1 MPNATCLLV
10 ATLPARRRFTLVTA
24 IERLCRFTAALEAL
38 LVTRDAA
45 AFETQWSACV
55 IERLAWD
62 ALAVARRPAAASLV
76 RPLAELD
83 RCLLALLE
91 RVHAMLDPHILTFR
105 IPEMERWQH
114 AAAAA
119 LVGARW
125 GVAGLRTVIADRN
138 APLARRYFAFLALAE
153 RHPDDAWPLFE
164 AYLTTP
170 SAHHAFVAAAV
181 EAARFYPG
189 RAPVLVALFERIRG
203 DQLRRLFLGPKILE
217 SLHVLGDREALPL
230 FEGLLVAGH
239 TAPDPDCCEVTRA
252 LVAVRKLTGRVAPS
266 AKFADAT
273 AEDVCRAL
281 DAAERRFEAARDTLQ
296 PVTVI

>member
-1 MPNATCLLV
+1 MQAIHSFCLYSDAVEQLLARADAFAFVRDWREGDVDQVGWEALALGRRATG
-10 ATLPARRRFTLVTA
+10 AGGAG
-24 IERLCRFTAALEAL
+24 AALE
-38 LVTRDAA
+38 R
-45 AFETQWSACV
+45 
-55 IERLAWD
+55 
-62 ALAVARRPAAASLV
+62 ALAQVDRR
-76 RPLAELD
+76 
-83 RCLLALLE
+83 LLAVLE
-91 RVHAMLDPHILTFR
+91 RCRAFLDPHLVTFR
-105 IPEMERWQH
+105 VPEIERWQH

-125 GVAGLRTVIADRN
+125 GVAGLRTIVADTR

-181 EAARFYPG
+181 EAARYYPG
-189 RAPVLVALFERIRG
+189 RAPLLVALFERIRG
-203 DQLRRLFLGPKILE
+203 DQLRRRFLGPKILE
-217 SLHVLGDREALPL
+217 SLHVLAEPAALPL
-230 FEGLLVAGH
+230 LEGLLVAGH

-273 AEDVCRAL
+273 AEDVGRAL

>member
-1 MPNATCLLV
+1 MPNATCLPV
-10 ATLPARRRFTLVTA
+10 ATQPARRRFRGVTA

-38 LVTRDAA
+38 LVTRDAG

-62 ALAVARRPAAASLV
+62 ALAVARRPAAESLV

-125 GVAGLRTVIADRN
+125 GVAGLRTVIADRS

-203 DQLRRLFLGPKILE
+203 DQLRRRFLGPKILE

-266 AKFADAT
+266 AKFADAS